1 VVIIQM
7 ITEKPLKERE
17 LDELY
22 DWVDSLELSR
32 PKKYPP
38 RHAGTLAGTSPTPL

>member
-1 VVIIQM
+1 M
-7 ITEKPLKERE
+7 ITEKALKERE

-32 PKKYPP
+32 PKK
-38 RHAGTLAGTSPTPL
+38 

>member
-1 VVIIQM
+1 M
-7 ITEKPLKERE
+7 LTEKTLKERE

-32 PKKYPP
+32 PKKY
-38 RHAGTLAGTSPTPL
+38 RLAY

>member
-1 VVIIQM
+1 M
-7 ITEKPLKERE
+7 LTEKLLKERE

-32 PKKYPP
+32 PKKYISSHSETSAEIFRMPP
-38 RHAGTLAGTSPTPL
+38 